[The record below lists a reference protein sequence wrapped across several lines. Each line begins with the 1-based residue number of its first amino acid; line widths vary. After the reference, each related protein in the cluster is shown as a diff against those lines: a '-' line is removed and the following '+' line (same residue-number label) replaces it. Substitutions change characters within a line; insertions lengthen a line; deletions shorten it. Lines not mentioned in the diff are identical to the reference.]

1 MDLSTRNRLMQRRL
15 IKVRSDRG
23 LRTIMRVS
31 KFLERSR
38 RQARHEAM
46 IAAARAANWESPGGD
61 QAAVAPTLVGVLAA
75 MLGGGRVPGEM

>member
-1 MDLSTRNRLMQRRL
+1 MDLSTRNRLLERRL
-15 IKVRSDRG
+15 AKVGSVRR
-23 LRTIMRVS
+23 LRTIVRVS

-46 IAAARAANWESPGGD
+46 IAAARAANWESPGGA

-75 MLGGGRVPGEM
+75 MLGGRVPGEM